1 MDKLGINLFRG
12 FEFNFSSSG
21 TPPDR
26 KQRYLPQNKIHPAC
40 FRDKKSK
47 IPDCPFI

>member
-26 KQRYLPQNKIHPAC
+26 KQRYLPQNKIQLL
-40 FRDKKSK
+40 KKSK